1 VNLWHDVRLL
11 NLTANALFALAAAA
25 LLAGLVGWMVTR
37 PAFALRAVVVE
48 PAAETV
54 RLRHVN
60 DIVLRT
66 AGVHRVQGGFFT
78 VNLAAVRE
86 SFETVPWVRRAQVR
100 RIWPNALRIGI
111 EEHEPLATWSDG
123 RLVNRYGELFVA
135 NVAEA
140 EDEADLLE
148 FAGPGG
154 SEQLVTRQWAAL
166 SRQIEPL
173 QLKLESVSLSP
184 RYAWSA
190 RLDNGITLLLGRDQ
204 ELPVVDRVA
213 RWVEL
218 YPQVHLRLNRHAE
231 TVDLRYPN
239 GFAVRVPGALD
250 TPAPDRQSPTRA
262 AAPARMTNSKDKR
275 SP

>member
-11 NLTANALFALAAAA
+11 NLAANALFALAAGA
-25 LLAGLVGWMVTR
+25 LLAAVAWWMVTR
-37 PAFALRAVVVE
+37 PAFALRTVVVE
-48 PAAETV
+48 PATETA

-60 DIVLRT
+60 DTVLRT
-66 AGVHRVQGGFFT
+66 AGVHRLHGGFFT
-78 VNLAAVRE
+78 VDLVAVRE

-100 RIWPNALRIGI
+100 RIWPNALRVGV
-111 EEHEPLATWSDG
+111 EEHEPLATWGDG
-123 RLVNRYGELFVA
+123 RLVNRHGELFAA

-140 EDEADLLE
+140 EEEVDLLE
-148 FAGPGG
+148 FSGPGG
-154 SEQLVTRQWAAL
+154 SESLVTRRWDEL

-184 RYAWSA
+184 RYAWTA

-204 ELPVVDRVA
+204 GLPIADRVA
-213 RWVEL
+213 RWVDL

-250 TPAPDRQSPTRA
+250 PPAPERRAPTRL
-262 AAPARMTNSKDKR
+262 APARDTTPKDKR